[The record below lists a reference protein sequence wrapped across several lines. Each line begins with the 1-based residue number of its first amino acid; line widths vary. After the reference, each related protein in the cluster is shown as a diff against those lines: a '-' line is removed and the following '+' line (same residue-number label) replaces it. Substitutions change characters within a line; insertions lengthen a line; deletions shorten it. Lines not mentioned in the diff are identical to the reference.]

1 MYNYNYDVSYLHING
16 DIGDTTYRKHLLGA
30 CNSNDCCDINIL
42 INIQDNIYDK
52 FKDNEKFK
60 KIIKK
65 GKEYGFNLPFE
76 LDKQLIMSMLFSFNF
91 YETFHKCLKDLFN
104 NNEISN
110 DNFTKMTN
118 LLS

>member
-1 MYNYNYDVSYLHING
+1 MYNYNYDVSYSHIKG

-30 CNSNDCCDINIL
+30 CNQNNWNDDIIK
-42 INIQDNIYDK
+42 IQDNIYDK
-52 FKDNEKFK
+52 FKDNEKLK
-60 KIIKK
+60 EIIKK
-65 GKEYGFNLPFE
+65 GKDYGFNLPFE
-76 LDKQLIMSMLFSFNF
+76 LDEQFIMSMLFSFNF

-110 DNFTKMTN
+110 DNFTQMTN